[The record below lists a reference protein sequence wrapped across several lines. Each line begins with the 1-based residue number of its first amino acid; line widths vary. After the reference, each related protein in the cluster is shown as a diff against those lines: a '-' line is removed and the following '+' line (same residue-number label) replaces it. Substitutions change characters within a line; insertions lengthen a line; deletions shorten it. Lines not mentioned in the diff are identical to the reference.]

1 MKLRL
6 LLGLLLL
13 PLLVQADALGALGAY
28 YELLMWL
35 YIAGIL
41 LFVALVVYLL
51 NRYVAR
57 QRDRAWNGVTEQEK
71 TRARLLRT
79 VVLGALAVTI
89 VMYGLSL
96 FAERM
101 GQ

>member
-1 MKLRL
+1 MKHRL

-13 PLLVQADALGALGAY
+13 PLLAQADALGALGAY

-41 LFVALVVYLL
+41 LFIALVVYLL

-57 QRDRAWNGVTEQEK
+57 QRDREWNGVTAREK
-71 TRARLLRT
+71 TSTHLLRN

-89 VMYGLSL
+89 VVFGLLL
-96 FAERM
+96 FAE
-101 GQ
+101 Q